1 MASNGKPPV
10 IDPSNVAA
18 TVELARMV
26 QLLGAVLAEL
36 RGEAIQLAVSDA
48 AQQEMTLEHWPV
60 AGLKRVLIRR
70 TGNGTSGVTVTTTG
84 SLLAP
89 PNEGRLGMRWTNT
102 GATNAAV
109 LYLSGA
115 ANNGVP
121 CVYLAPNGGTW
132 DGRFG
137 GVTWHGNVFAVAAA
151 ATTTILGGEF

>member
-1 MASNGKPPV
+1 MANNGTV

-36 RGEAIQLAVSDA
+36 RGEDTQLAVSDA
-48 AQQEMTLEHWPV
+48 VQQEMTLEHWPV

-70 TGNGTSGVTVTTTG
+70 TGYGTSGVSVGTTG
-84 SLLAP
+84 QLLVP
-89 PNEGRLGMRWTNT
+89 PNEARLGMRWTNS

-109 LYLSGA
+109 LYLSDA
-115 ANNGVP
+115 ARNAVP

-132 DGRFG
+132 EGRFG
-137 GVTWHGNVFAVAAA
+137 GVTWHGNVFATAAA
-151 ATTTILGGEF
+151 ATTTIIGGEF